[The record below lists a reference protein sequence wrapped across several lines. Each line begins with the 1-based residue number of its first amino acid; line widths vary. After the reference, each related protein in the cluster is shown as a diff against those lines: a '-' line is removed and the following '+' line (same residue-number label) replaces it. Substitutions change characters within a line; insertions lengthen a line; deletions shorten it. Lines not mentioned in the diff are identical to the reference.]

1 MSATDN
7 EMDPVARMHAMFSE
21 ASPDEFATMEG
32 LRIKYKKTARD
43 LVLAEAI
50 DGLLGAAVQRV
61 DLTAAPGFENRA
73 RGSGLA
79 IVGPTGVGKSRA
91 LERFFDK
98 HPVLQGYRD
107 PASKSPLISVSAPSP
122 CTSMTLARLILR
134 ASGYPIERDLPAH
147 RLWEMVWD
155 RLQFL
160 RRFLLHIDELQHVVQ
175 HVSEKERQEIAN
187 ILKHGMYE
195 RRISLIISGVDDL
208 KPFLDF
214 DPQLFR
220 RLTVKLF
227 EPISPKSIADVESMV
242 RDYAQAAG
250 LDLDLEEKGAI
261 RPDFHL
267 RLAHAAMNAF
277 GYAIVVTHMAIE
289 VALNEKSTV
298 LTREHFATM
307 FARKTSSAAD
317 RNPFIALQWHAIDC
331 SILFPTKEVPP
342 PPAPASRKR
351 SK

>member
-1 MSATDN
+1 MSSDTGS
-7 EMDPVARMHAMFSE
+7 DPVARMHAMLSE
-21 ASPDEFATMEG
+21 AHPHEFTVMEG

-43 LVLAEAI
+43 TILAEAI
-50 DGLLGAAVQRV
+50 NRLLGAAVQRV
-61 DLTAAPGFENRA
+61 DLTAPPGFKNRA

-79 IVGPTGVGKSRA
+79 IIGPTGVGKSRA

-98 HPVLQGYRD
+98 HPVLQGYHD
-107 PASKSPLISVSAPSP
+107 PASRSPLITVSAPSP
-122 CTSMTLARLILR
+122 CTSMTLARLVLR
-134 ASGYPIERDLPAH
+134 TSGYPIERDLPAH

-155 RLQFL
+155 RLDYLQKFI
-160 RRFLLHIDELQHVVQ
+160 LHIDELQHVVQ
-175 HVSEKERQEIAN
+175 HISEKERQDIAN
-187 ILKHGMYE
+187 LLKHGMHE

-214 DPQLFR
+214 DSQLLR
-220 RLTVKLF
+220 RLTIKPF
-227 EPISPKSIADVESMV
+227 APIGPESIGDVETMV
-242 RDYAQAAG
+242 EGYAKAAG
-250 LDLDLEEKGAI
+250 LTLDLEEDLL

-267 RLAHAAMNAF
+267 RLAHAAMDAF

-307 FARKTSSAAD
+307 FAQKTSTAAD
-317 RNPFIALQWHAIDC
+317 RNPFIAPQWHAIDC
-331 SILFPTKEVPP
+331 SILFPKKEVPP
-342 PPAPASRKR
+342 PPAPASRKG